1 MLVSKNKGPLF
12 ALAFLFAAPGA
23 DRAFAHHSFAMFDYT
38 KDMTLQGTVRD
49 FQWTN
54 PHSWI
59 QLTVPRDGGGAD
71 EWSIELK
78 SPGGLLRRGWKFNSL
93 KPGDKITIMIA
104 PLKDGSHGGA
114 LNKIILQSGETLAG

>member
-1 MLVSKNKGPLF
+1 LF
-12 ALAFLFAAPGA
+12 ALTLFLGVFGA
-23 DRAFAHHSFAMFDYT
+23 EGALAHHSFAMFDNT
-38 KDMTLQGTVRD
+38 KPMTLRGVVRE

-93 KPGDKITIMIA
+93 KPGDNITLTIA
-104 PLKDGSHGGA
+104 PLKDGSHGGS
-114 LNKIILQSGETLAG
+114 LNKIILQSGEELSD